1 MYSYTGAKALKRE
14 GAGGSRGSVSA
25 EENLRHKFLK
35 GFPAIRLMVA
45 LAHLLCV

>member
-14 GAGGSRGSVSA
+14 GEESRGPVSA

>member
-1 MYSYTGAKALKRE
+1 MYSYTGAEAVER
-14 GAGGSRGSVSA
+14 AGVQGTCVAG
-25 EENLRHKFLK
+25 ENLRHKFLK

>member
-14 GAGGSRGSVSA
+14 GGSRGSVSA